1 MTERELL
8 MLMER
13 DPQLAMALM
22 YIAAMGEQER
32 RTQMSNYDKFKNW
45 LCDGLG
51 IAKGAVQSAWNWFKS
66 LW

>member
-32 RTQMSNYDKFKNW
+32 RTQMSNYDKFKNFHNFSP
-45 LCDGLG
+45 LD
-51 IAKGAVQSAWNWFKS
+51 
-66 LW
+66 